1 MVSKKVPEIDI
12 LRVIAILI
20 VMILIHIPH
29 DYAYNIY
36 IEIDAFTGF
45 LINTLGIHVAMG
57 SYVFLSGFGLYLQ
70 KSNRNINTYEKL
82 IIFLKKRFLRIFPL
96 YWLALFLFI
105 IMFDYVDYNILYL
118 LAHFLGMQIIFA
130 PLFDFPIFTL
140 WFIGIIVIYYFIFI
154 ILSSLGSIRKIIL
167 GSIAILFFFLSLN
180 FIFGIVE
187 YRFFTY
193 YLIFIVGI
201 VAADI
206 YGSPQFDLIKES
218 LTNKHSLIPTISIIF
233 CVVLSGLLYITLTQF
248 SYTTFTSIYRT
259 TQLRII
265 FDQQRDF
272 IELAIAFILVN
283 LIILTF
289 ITFILSLF
297 YLLIK
302 VTCLIFNEKRVRNIL
317 SLLAYS
323 TYSVYLFHR
332 PFFAAFTHIMV
343 KVLNIDV
350 FARNLFLPYLIVT
363 IPFILIIGFFI
374 QNTVDKK
381 ILPIL
386 DQWISRRIYKEK

>member
-1 MVSKKVPEIDI
+1 
-12 LRVIAILI
+12 
-20 VMILIHIPH
+20 MILIHIPH

-206 YGSPQFDLIKES
+206 YGSPQFDLIKEP